1 MSGAC
6 MFENLKADLNRY
18 YALNHKRKDEIK
30 LIHKLKIFWDN
41 PGILGIVTYRYCR
54 WVRYNCRWIGLRKI
68 LSIIGTL
75 MFKAVEIMY
84 GIHIRSEIDI
94 GPGLYIG
101 HFGNVFVGGE
111 TRIGKNCNISQGVTI
126 GWAGR
131 GEEWGLPEI
140 GDNVYI
146 GPGAKILGKI
156 RIGNNVAIGAN
167 AVVTRDLP
175 DNAVAAGVPARVI
188 SYKGSRDFVIT
199 WD

>member
-1 MSGAC
+1 
-6 MFENLKADLNRY
+6 MFNNLKADLERY
-18 YALNHKRKDEIK
+18 YVLNQKKKGELT
-30 LIHKLKIFWDN
+30 LIDKLKIIWNN
-41 PGILGIVTYRYCR
+41 PGILAILTYRYCR
-54 WVRYNCRWIGLRKI
+54 WVRYSCKVIGLRKV
-68 LSIIGTL
+68 LSIIGTF
-75 MFKAVEIMY
+75 MFKSVEIMY

-101 HFGNVFVGGE
+101 HFGNIFVGGK
-111 TRIGKNCNISQGVTI
+111 TKIGKNCNISQGVTI

-156 RIGNNVAIGAN
+156 KIGDNVAIGAN
-167 AVVTRDLP
+167 AVVTKDLP
-175 DNAVAAGVPARVI
+175 DNAVAGGVPAKII
-188 SYKGSRDFVIT
+188 SYKGSKDFVIT